1 MTIDNYFVPLA
12 NIKAQEIELST
23 FDLAV
28 YGIIVGDIYFYKN
41 EQKDASFMPF
51 GALAQSFCMLVA
63 DHYPVIV
70 GRPTVNS
77 AGKGVMAVDPSN
89 LCLPDIAEVFIDH
102 PIELFL
108 ETRPSG
114 SEDKPNLLFFNTRKF
129 HRDSGVDCLPQVTYK
144 SDHSAA
150 IVRVLRFKNSPYVG
164 ISFASSH
171 MLYDGIGL
179 YAFMNHWAEYMR
191 NLNAIR
197 NGTYQLAE
205 PPINNR
211 QVMTNCLDK
220 VEPLELPFI
229 KHFKEILPPMQM
241 PFPTNIAPVLLSSPD
256 MPLIQDQH
264 VLHFSPANLE
274 RMRQHIDKDQTVNT
288 VLAAFLARNIL
299 LANINVFGT
308 EPKTSY
314 VMMAYDGRT
323 RSAIPRNFSG
333 NVSSTAIAPLPS
345 QMVLTS
351 SYRDLARA
359 IKEHCSKTEIG
370 HTKAAMLV
378 IENELSLLYQIGLAL
393 CNTPMTSY
401 IGMTNLRYM
410 PFDSVDFGFGQ
421 PVFLGL
427 DYFQKQGISR
437 LLPNKQDGGV
447 DLYLN
452 YMDANFKVFC
462 QLDEVKMLADVI
474 Y

>member
-1 MTIDNYFVPLA
+1 MAIDNYFAPLA
-12 NIKAQEIELST
+12 NIKTQEIELGT
-23 FDLAV
+23 LDLAQF
-28 YGIIVGDIYFYKN
+28 GIVADTIYLFKN
-41 EQKDASFMPF
+41 KRNDASFMPF

-70 GRPTVNS
+70 GRPIVNS

-108 ETRPSG
+108 ETRPGG
-114 SEDKPNLLFFNTRKF
+114 SEDKPNVLFFNTRKF
-129 HRDSGVDCLPQVTYK
+129 YRDSGVDCLSQATYHR
-144 SDHSAA
+144 DNSAA

-164 ISFASSH
+164 ISYSISH
-171 MLYDGIGL
+171 VLFDGTGTTMFI
-179 YAFMNHWAEYMR
+179 NHWAEYMR
-191 NLNAIR
+191 NLDAVR

-205 PPINNR
+205 PPINDR
-211 QVMTNCLDK
+211 QVMSNCMDK

-229 KHFKEILPPMQM
+229 EHFKEILPPMQIL
-241 PFPTNIAPVLLSSPD
+241 FPTNIAPVLMSSND
-256 MPLIQDQH
+256 NQQFKYQH
-264 VLHFSPANLE
+264 VLHFSLANLE

-370 HTKAAMLV
+370 HTKATMLV

-410 PFDSVDFGFGQ
+410 PFDSVDFGFGG
-421 PVFLGL
+421 PEILGF
-427 DYFQKQGISR
+427 DYFSRDGMSR

-452 YMDANFKVFC
+452 YMDANFQVFC
-462 QLDEVKMLADVI
+462 QLNEVKMFADVI